1 MQTNLYTDYSM
12 FLNILLVH
20 EVNCTFSFDYMP
32 IIFCLWLNKNVE
44 NTYNYVKIF
53 KKMSTKVMLIRE
65 KLEEKEIKTLRD
77 IAAKSKFA
85 KRKREETP
93 SDLRTEYQRDR
104 DRILHSKSFRRL
116 KHKTQVFLAP
126 FDDHFR
132 TRLTHTLEVSQIA
145 RTMARAL
152 ELNEDLVEAISLG
165 HDLGHTPFGH
175 CGESVLNELVS
186 NGFHHNIQSVRVVE
200 ELEKMNLCIETI
212 DGILTHTWG
221 FKPKTAEAQIVQY
234 ADKIAYINHDI
245 EDSIRAGIITE
256 NDLPKECKEYFS
268 SNPSKRLSKMIY
280 SVVNSSLDKEKV
292 TMDEE
297 CWGYTKILR
306 EWMFNNIYIDSPA
319 KAEEGKAKHLVRTLF
334 EYYTDYSKQYCDDDK
349 KVERLVTDY
358 ISGMTDQYAIEK
370 YKEKFIPRPL
380 NSKTKDENFL
390 KLLYSID
397 NKSEG

>member
-1 MQTNLYTDYSM
+1 M
-12 FLNILLVH
+12 
-20 EVNCTFSFDYMP
+20 
-32 IIFCLWLNKNVE
+32 KNM
-44 NTYNYVKIF
+44 TIK
-53 KKMSTKVMLIRE
+53 E
-65 KLEEKEIKTLRD
+65 KLENKELTGLRE
-77 IAAKSKFA
+77 IAAKSRFA
-85 KRKREETP
+85 KRKFEEAP
-93 SDLRTEYQRDR
+93 SDIRTEYQRDR

-152 ELNEDLVEAISLG
+152 DLNEDLVEAISLG

-186 NGFHHNIQSVRVVE
+186 GGFHHNVQSVRVVE
-200 ELEKMNLCIETI
+200 DIEKMNLCTDTI

-256 NDLPKECKEYFS
+256 EDLPKDCINYFS
-268 SNPSKRLSKMIY
+268 SNPSKRLSKMILA
-280 SVVNSSLDKEKV
+280 VIENSIDKDRV
-292 TMDEE
+292 SMDEE
-297 CWGYTKILR
+297 CWEYTKLLR
-306 EWMFNNIYIDSPA
+306 KWMFDNIYIDSPA
-319 KAEEGKAKHLVRTLF
+319 KSEETKARHIIKSLY
-334 EYYTDYSKQYCDDDK
+334 EYYTEYSKQHCNDDRII
-349 KVERLVTDY
+349 ERLVTDY

-370 YKEKFIPRPL
+370 YKEKFIPKPL
-380 NSKTKDENFL
+380 NTKTKDESFL
-390 KLLYSID
+390 KILYSV
-397 NKSEG
+397 NN

>member
-1 MQTNLYTDYSM
+1 MQIISYFQEFILYINPCYGYNENMKNLT
-12 FLNILLVH
+12 
-20 EVNCTFSFDYMP
+20 
-32 IIFCLWLNKNVE
+32 
-44 NTYNYVKIF
+44 VK
-53 KKMSTKVMLIRE
+53 E
-65 KLEEKEIKTLRD
+65 KLEEKELSGLRE
-77 IAAKSKFA
+77 IAAKSRYA

-93 SDLRTEYQRDR
+93 SDLRTEFQRDR

-152 ELNEDLVEAISLG
+152 ELNEDLTEAISLG

-186 NGFHHNIQSVRVVE
+186 GGFHHNIQSVRVVE
-200 ELEKMNLCIETI
+200 VLEDMNLCTATI

-256 NDLPKECKEYFS
+256 DDLPDECIKYFS

-280 SVVNSSLDKEKV
+280 AVVNSSMNKDSV
-292 TMDEE
+292 IMDNE
-297 CWGYTKILR
+297 CWEMIKILR
-306 EWMFNNIYIDSPA
+306 NWMFDNIYIDSPA
-319 KAEEGKAKHLVRTLF
+319 KIEEGKAKHIVKTLF

-349 KVERLVTDY
+349 KIERLVTDY

-370 YKEKFIPRPL
+370 YKEKFIPMPL
-380 NSKTKDENFL
+380 FTKTKDEKFL

-397 NKSEG
+397 K

>member
-1 MQTNLYTDYSM
+1 MD
-12 FLNILLVH
+12 I
-20 EVNCTFSFDYMP
+20 
-32 IIFCLWLNKNVE
+32 K
-44 NTYNYVKIF
+44 
-53 KKMSTKVMLIRE
+53 E

-77 IAAKSKFA
+77 IAAKSRFA
-85 KRKREETP
+85 KRKREEAP
-93 SDLRTEYQRDR
+93 SPLRTEFQRDR

-116 KHKTQVFLAP
+116 KHKTQVFLSP

-175 CGESVLNELVS
+175 CGENVLNELVS
-186 NGFHHNIQSVRVVE
+186 TGFHHNVQSVRVVE
-200 ELEKMNLCIETI
+200 VLEDMNLCAETI

-256 NDLPKECKEYFS
+256 DDLPEKCKKYFS
-268 SNPSKRLSKMIY
+268 SRPSKRLSKMINA
-280 SVVNSSLDKEKV
+280 VVNSSLNQDKV
-292 TMDEE
+292 VMDEE
-297 CWGYTKILR
+297 CWEYTKILR
-306 EWMFNNIYIDSPA
+306 EWMFNHIYTNSPA
-319 KAEEGKAKHLVRTLF
+319 KLEEGKAKHIVETLYN
-334 EYYTDYSKQYCDDDK
+334 YYTDYLKEYSDDSKK
-349 KVERLVTDY
+349 IERLVTDY

-380 NSKTKDENFL
+380 NTQTKDENFL
-390 KLLYSID
+390 KILYD
-397 NKSEG
+397 VKG